1 MKFSEYCEITQT
13 YGADNSQSV
22 IGVEMASA
30 YVGIIAMP
38 PLFGVIAQYVSIA
51 LLPLYI
57 GLLTVIMF
65 VCLEVLNAQIRK
77 NIYRK
82 IGALIL

>member
-38 PLFGVIAQYVSIA
+38 PLFGVIAQHVSIG

-57 GLLTVIMF
+57 GVLTVIMF
-65 VCLEVLNAQIRK
+65 VCLEILNAQLRK
-77 NIYRK
+77 RQN
-82 IGALIL
+82 GGFNSAC

>member
-38 PLFGVIAQYVSIA
+38 D
-51 LLPLYI
+51 
-57 GLLTVIMF
+57 
-65 VCLEVLNAQIRK
+65 RK
-77 NIYRK
+77 SVV
-82 IGALIL
+82 